1 MGPDGEGGWNDRD
14 YCIVLPSMAQKSPPT
29 HGRLAVYSY
38 LRPLIEG
45 RRVLELGSGTGEGAA
60 HLLGLGAR
68 TVFGTDEDSA
78 ALEAARRKQ
87 ARPGLTF
94 VPRTAVREGGPFEVV
109 IVPEATA
116 LLRGTERLNL
126 TSLREMLGPTGK
138 LVCLV
143 GNGDLEGAGN
153 SGLAYYDVVDALSP
167 HFPRVRM
174 FGQTPFAAFG
184 IAEFDDAAGGLRVDS
199 GLVADSGEQPDHY
212 LAVAGPDEE
221 IALGYALVQVPL
233 GALGVAP
240 PAPAAAPAAAAPT
253 DASVAELRRKLA
265 EAEGQAEGVLRV
277 SRAQV
282 EEIEELRA
290 RLRRSA
296 ESRAE
301 LDEEVNRLRRALA
314 DNNESVMSLT
324 RRTTEEMTSLAQRLT
339 AGLRGGPREESPQT
353 AALVEKLRERE
364 AALAAR
370 ESALSDRDDR
380 IAALEAERQDLA
392 WRLDAAEDDLQRA
405 GGPSTE
411 PRAPLEGDL
420 LATLQ
425 AREQALEEYRRAAGA
440 HLEEVARLR
449 DALGEQSA
457 AVSELEES
465 LSQAEKK
472 LQAAELENTRLRRL
486 AAETEDADRQRRSRL
501 AELEGT
507 LLRLQRQ
514 AANGSGAPAPRTPPP
529 VSDEV
534 PKLLARVK
542 QLEREVERLQAEL
555 HDTERSRDEAEF
567 RWDEAAGRIV
577 GLERAAAE
585 KDEHTQTEES
595 LRARINELESRA
607 DGGRLS
613 TALAEVDRLRTALER
628 SEEQLWEARGRLLA
642 NRERLEAF
650 ERMTAASEGQ
660 GAGPARLPHEL
671 LDELG
676 ALESG
681 LRAEAAR
688 LAAVERTLAEWRTAL
703 SVPGAATASAPPASE
718 G

>member
-1 MGPDGEGGWNDRD
+1 MDGD
-14 YCIVLPSMAQKSPPT
+14 YCIFRPSMAQQPTPP
-29 HGRLAVYSY
+29 HRRLAVYSY
-38 LRPLIEG
+38 LRPLLEG
-45 RRVLELGSGTGEGAA
+45 RRVLEVGSGSGEGAA
-60 HLLGLGAR
+60 HLLALGAR
-68 TVFGTDEDSA
+68 TVFGTDEDGA
-78 ALEAARRKQ
+78 ALDAARRKL
-87 ARPGLTF
+87 ARTGLTF
-94 VPRTAVREGGPFEVV
+94 VPRTAVREGGPFDVV
-109 IVPEATA
+109 VVPEATA
-116 LLRGTERLNL
+116 LLRGADRLSL
-126 TSLREMLGPTGK
+126 ATLREVLGSSGR

-143 GNGDLEGAGN
+143 RNGDLGNGA
-153 SGLAYYDVVDALSP
+153 SQDGLSYYDVVDALAP

-184 IAEFDDAAGGLRVDS
+184 IAEFDDATGGLQVDS
-199 GLVADSGEQPDHY
+199 GLVAESGEQPDHY
-212 LAVAGPDEE
+212 LAVAGPEDS
-221 IALGYALVQVPL
+221 IPLGYALVQVPL
-233 GALGVAP
+233 GTFGAAP
-240 PAPAAAPAAAAPT
+240 APSPAAAPAA
-253 DASVAELRRKLA
+253 DGSVAELRRKLA
-265 EAEGQAEGVLRV
+265 EAQGEAEGVLRV
-277 SRAQV
+277 SRAQT

-290 RLRRSA
+290 RLRRAA

-339 AGLRGGPREESPQT
+339 AGLRGGPREETPQT

-380 IAALEAERQDLA
+380 IAALEAERQDLS
-392 WRLDAAEDDLQRA
+392 WRLDAAEDDLRRA
-405 GGPSTE
+405 GGPAAAPT
-411 PRAPLEGDL
+411 PREDDL
-420 LATLQ
+420 LATLRT
-425 AREQALEEYRRAAGA
+425 REQALEEYRRAATA
-440 HLEEVARLR
+440 HVDEVARLR

-457 AVSELEES
+457 AVAELEES
-465 LSQAEKK
+465 LAQAEKR
-472 LQAAELENTRLRRL
+472 LQAAEQESERLRRGG
-486 AAETEDADRQRRSRL
+486 AEAEEADRQRRSRL

-514 AANGSGAPAPRTPPP
+514 AANGSSAPAAVAPPP
-529 VSDEV
+529 SDELIKATA
-534 PKLLARVK
+534 KLRT
-542 QLEREVERLQAEL
+542 LQEELDRMRAEL
-555 HDTERSRDEAEF
+555 ADTERSRDEAEL

-585 KDEHTQTEES
+585 REEQAHTEES
-595 LRARINELESRA
+595 LRARINELEGRA

-613 TALAEVDRLRTALER
+613 TALGEVDRLRGALER

-650 ERMTAASEGQ
+650 ERMTASAEGR
-660 GAGPARLPHEL
+660 GGPARVPMEV

-688 LAAVERTLAEWRTAL
+688 LAAVERTLSEWRTAL
-703 SVPGAATASAPPASE
+703 TSGAPLAGAAPPAGES
-718 G
+718 

>member
-1 MGPDGEGGWNDRD
+1 
-14 YCIVLPSMAQKSPPT
+14 MAQPHST
-29 HGRLAVYSY
+29 SHGRLAVYSY

-45 RRVLELGSGTGEGAA
+45 RRVLELGSGSGEGAA

-68 TVFGTDEDSA
+68 TVFGTDDDGA
-78 ALEAARRKQ
+78 ALDAARRKL
-87 ARPGLTF
+87 ARAGLTF

-109 IVPEATA
+109 VVPEAA
-116 LLRGTERLNL
+116 AILRGTDRLTL
-126 TSLREMLGPTGK
+126 ATLREILGPQGR

-143 GNGDLEGAGN
+143 RNGDLGDGEGLG
-153 SGLAYYDVVDALSP
+153 YYDVVDALSP
-167 HFPRVRM
+167 LFPRVRM

-184 IAEFDDAAGGLRVDS
+184 IAEFDDAAGGLRVEA
-199 GLVADSGEQPDHY
+199 GLVGDSEQPDHY
-212 LAVAGPDEE
+212 LAVAGPDDTT
-221 IALGYALVQVPL
+221 ALGYALVQVPL
-233 GALGVAP
+233 QTFGAAAP
-240 PAPAAAPAAAAPT
+240 VSAPAAPAA
-253 DASVAELRRKLA
+253 DASVTELRRKLA
-265 EAEGQAEGVLRV
+265 EAQGEVEGVLRV
-277 SRAQV
+277 SRAQT

-290 RLRRSA
+290 RLRRA
-296 ESRAE
+296 ADSRAE

-324 RRTTEEMTSLAQRLT
+324 RRTPEEMTALAQRLT

-392 WRLDAAEDDLQRA
+392 WRLDSAEDELSRA
-405 GGPSTE
+405 GGPAAAPPT
-411 PRAPLEGDL
+411 PREDDL
-420 LATLQ
+420 LATLRT
-425 AREQALEEYRRAAGA
+425 REQALEEYRRAATA
-440 HLEEVARLR
+440 HVDEVASLR

-457 AVSELEES
+457 AVAELEES
-465 LSQAEKK
+465 LAQAEKR
-472 LQAAELENTRLRRL
+472 LQAAEQDNERLRKL

-514 AANGSGAPAPRTPPP
+514 AANGASAPAAVTPPAP
-529 VSDEV
+529 PPSPEL
-534 PKLLARVK
+534 PKLTARVRS
-542 QLEREVERLQAEL
+542 LEEEIERLRAEL
-555 HDTERSRDEAEF
+555 ADTERSRDEAEF

-585 KDEHTQTEES
+585 KEEQAHTEES
-595 LRARINELESRA
+595 LRARITELESRA

-650 ERMTAASEGQ
+650 ERMTASAEG
-660 GAGPARLPHEL
+660 GAARVSLEV

-688 LAAVERTLAEWRTAL
+688 LAAVERTLSEWRKAL
-703 SVPGAATASAPPASE
+703 SSGAASVDAAPPAGES
-718 G
+718 

>member
-1 MGPDGEGGWNDRD
+1 
-14 YCIVLPSMAQKSPPT
+14 MAQNPNPQ

-45 RRVLELGSGTGEGAA
+45 QRVLELGSGSGEGAA
-60 HLLGLGAR
+60 HLLALGAR
-68 TVFGTDEDSA
+68 TVFGTDDDGA
-78 ALEAARRKQ
+78 ALDAARRKL

-94 VPRTAVREGGPFEVV
+94 VPRTALREGGPFEVV
-109 IVPEATA
+109 VVPEATA
-116 LLRGTERLNL
+116 LLRGTDRLSL
-126 TSLREMLGPTGK
+126 AALREILGPEGR

-143 GNGDLEGAGN
+143 KNGDLQGN
-153 SGLAYYDVVDALSP
+153 GVGLGYYDVVDALTP

-174 FGQTPFAAFG
+174 FGRTPFAAFG
-184 IAEFDDAAGGLRVDS
+184 IAEFDDATGGLHVDS
-199 GLVADSGEQPDHY
+199 DLVADSAEQPDHY
-212 LAVAGPDEE
+212 LAVAGPEE
-221 IALGYALVQVPL
+221 SIPLGYALVQVPL
-233 GALGVAP
+233 DALG
-240 PAPAAAPAAAAPT
+240 APAAAPAPAPAAT
-253 DASVAELRRKLA
+253 DASVTELRRKLA
-265 EAEGQAEGVLRV
+265 EAQGEVEGVLRV
-277 SRAQV
+277 SRAQT

-290 RLRRSA
+290 RLRRAA
-296 ESRAE
+296 EARSE

-339 AGLRGGPREESPQT
+339 AGLRGAPREETPQT

-392 WRLDAAEDDLQRA
+392 WRLDAAEEDLRHA
-405 GGPSTE
+405 GGPGAAPT
-411 PRAPLEGDL
+411 PREDDL
-420 LATLQ
+420 LATLRT
-425 AREQALEEYRRAAGA
+425 REQALEEYRRAATA
-440 HLEEVARLR
+440 HLDEVARLR

-457 AVSELEES
+457 AVAELEES
-465 LSQAEKK
+465 LAQAEKK
-472 LQAAELENTRLRRL
+472 LQAAEQENERLRRL
-486 AAETEDADRQRRSRL
+486 GAETEDADRQRRSRL

-514 AANGSGAPAPRTPPP
+514 AANGAAAPAPVAPPP
-529 VSDEV
+529 PSDEV
-534 PKLLARVK
+534 PKLNAKVRGLEDRARG
-542 QLEREVERLQAEL
+542 LEQEIDRLRAEL
-555 HDTERSRDEAEF
+555 ADTERSRDEAEL
-567 RWDEAAGRIV
+567 RWDEAAGRVV

-585 KDEHTQTEES
+585 KDELVHTEET
-595 LRARINELESRA
+595 LRARITELEARA
-607 DGGRLS
+607 DGGRLG
-613 TALAEVDRLRTALER
+613 TALAEVDRLRGALER

-650 ERMTAASEGQ
+650 ERMATSAEGRGAARVPLEV
-660 GAGPARLPHEL
+660 

-688 LAAVERTLAEWRTAL
+688 LAAVERILAEWRTAL
-703 SVPGAATASAPPASE
+703 TSGTPVAGAAPPPGES
-718 G
+718 

>member
-1 MGPDGEGGWNDRD
+1 
-14 YCIVLPSMAQKSPPT
+14 MAQQPTPP

-45 RRVLELGSGTGEGAA
+45 RRVLELGSGSGDGAA
-60 HLLGLGAR
+60 HLLALGAR
-68 TVFGTDEDSA
+68 TVFGTDEDGA
-78 ALEAARRKQ
+78 ALDAARRKL
-87 ARPGLTF
+87 ARAGLTF
-94 VPRTAVREGGPFEVV
+94 VPRTAVREGGPFDVV
-109 IVPEATA
+109 VVPDATA
-116 LLRGTERLNL
+116 LLRGTDRLTL
-126 TSLREMLGPTGK
+126 TSLREILGPAGR
-138 LVCLV
+138 LICLV
-143 GNGDLEGAGN
+143 GNGDLGEGSNG
-153 SGLAYYDVVDALSP
+153 GLAYYDVLDALSP

-184 IAEFDDAAGGLRVDS
+184 IAEFDDASGGLRVDS
-199 GLVADSGEQPDHY
+199 GLVAESGEQPDHY
-212 LAVAGPDEE
+212 LAVAGPDED
-221 IALGYALVQVPL
+221 IPLGYALVQIPL
-233 GALGVAP
+233 GALGVAAA
-240 PAPAAAPAAAAPT
+240 APVAAAPAPPAA

-265 EAEGQAEGVLRV
+265 EAQGEVEGVLRV

-290 RLRRSA
+290 RLRRA
-296 ESRAE
+296 ADSRAE

-324 RRTTEEMTSLAQRLT
+324 RRTTEEMTALAQRLT
-339 AGLRGGPREESPQT
+339 SGLRGGPREESPQT

-364 AALAAR
+364 AALAAS

-392 WRLDAAEDDLQRA
+392 WRLDTAEDDLQRA
-405 GGPSTE
+405 GGPSQA
-411 PRAPLEGDL
+411 PRPAREDDL
-420 LATLQ
+420 LATLE
-425 AREQALEEYRRAAGA
+425 AREQALDEYRRAAGA

-472 LQAAELENTRLRRL
+472 LQAAEQDSARLRKL

-514 AANGSGAPAPRTPPP
+514 AANGGAAPSAPTPPP
-529 VSDEV
+529 QSDQV
-534 PKLLARVK
+534 PRLTARVA
-542 QLEREVERLQAEL
+542 QLEKELERLQAEL
-555 HDTERSRDEAEF
+555 ADTERSRDEAEL

-577 GLERAAAE
+577 GLERAVAE
-585 KDEHTQTEES
+585 KGEQSLSETEES

-650 ERMTAASEGQ
+650 ERMTASSEGQ
-660 GAGPARLPHEL
+660 AQPAPLPHEV

-688 LAAVERTLAEWRTAL
+688 LAAVERTLSEWRTAL
-703 SVPGAATASAPPASE
+703 AGAKAEAAPAPPVTE

>member
-1 MGPDGEGGWNDRD
+1 
-14 YCIVLPSMAQKSPPT
+14 MAQPHSTP

-45 RRVLELGSGTGEGAA
+45 RRVLELGSGSGEGAA
-60 HLLGLGAR
+60 HLLALGAR
-68 TVFGTDEDSA
+68 TVFGTDDDGA
-78 ALEAARRKQ
+78 ALDAARRKL
-87 ARPGLTF
+87 ARAGLTF

-109 IVPEATA
+109 VVPDAA
-116 LLRGTERLNL
+116 AVLRGTDRLSL
-126 TSLREMLGPTGK
+126 TTLREILGPQGR

-143 GNGDLEGAGN
+143 ENGDLGDGGE
-153 SGLAYYDVVDALSP
+153 GLAYYDVVDALTP
-167 HFPRVRM
+167 LFPRVRM

-184 IAEFDDAAGGLRVDS
+184 IAEFDDAAGGLRVEA
-199 GLVADSGEQPDHY
+199 GLVGESEQPDHY
-212 LAVAGPDEE
+212 LAVAGPDDST
-221 IALGYALVQVPL
+221 ALGYALVQVPL
-233 GALGVAP
+233 QTFGAAVPVSAP
-240 PAPAAAPAAAAPT
+240 AAPAA
-253 DASVAELRRKLA
+253 DASVTELRRKLA
-265 EAEGQAEGVLRV
+265 EAQGEVEGVLRV
-277 SRAQV
+277 SRAQT

-290 RLRRSA
+290 RLRRA
-296 ESRAE
+296 ADSRAE

-339 AGLRGGPREESPQT
+339 AGLRGGGREETPGT

-392 WRLDAAEDDLQRA
+392 WRLDSAEDELQRA
-405 GGPSTE
+405 GGPSAAPPT
-411 PRAPLEGDL
+411 PREDDL
-420 LATLQ
+420 LATLRT
-425 AREQALEEYRRAAGA
+425 REQALEEYRRAATA
-440 HLEEVARLR
+440 HVDEVASLR

-457 AVSELEES
+457 AVAELEES
-465 LSQAEKK
+465 LAQAEKR
-472 LQAAELENTRLRRL
+472 LQAAEQDNERLRKL
-486 AAETEDADRQRRSRL
+486 GAETEDADRQRRSRL

-514 AANGSGAPAPRTPPP
+514 AANGASAPAAVTPPP
-529 VSDEV
+529 APPPSAEI
-534 PKLLARVK
+534 PKLTARVRS
-542 QLEREVERLQAEL
+542 LEDEIERLRAEL
-555 HDTERSRDEAEF
+555 ADTERSRDEAEF

-585 KDEHTQTEES
+585 KDEQAHTEET
-595 LRARINELESRA
+595 LRARITELESRA

-650 ERMTAASEGQ
+650 ERMTASAEG
-660 GAGPARLPHEL
+660 GAARVSLEV

-688 LAAVERTLAEWRTAL
+688 LAAVERTLSEWRKAL
-703 SVPGAATASAPPASE
+703 SSGAASADAAPPASE
-718 G
+718 S

>member
-1 MGPDGEGGWNDRD
+1 
-14 YCIVLPSMAQKSPPT
+14 MAQQPTPP

-45 RRVLELGSGTGEGAA
+45 RRVLELGSGSGEGAA
-60 HLLGLGAR
+60 HLLALGAD
-68 TVFGTDEDSA
+68 TVFGTDDDGA
-78 ALEAARRKQ
+78 AVDAARRKL
-87 ARPGLTF
+87 ARAGLSF

-109 IVPEATA
+109 VVPEATA
-116 LLRGTERLNL
+116 LLRGTDRLSL
-126 TSLREMLGPTGK
+126 TTLREILGPEGR

-143 GNGDLEGAGN
+143 KSGDVESNGG
-153 SGLAYYDVVDALSP
+153 GLGYYDVVDALSP
-167 HFPRVRM
+167 HFPSVRM
-174 FGQTPFAAFG
+174 FGRTPFAAFG
-184 IAEFDDAAGGLRVDS
+184 IAEFDDAGGGLHVDS
-199 GLVADSGEQPDHY
+199 ELVADSGEQPDHY
-212 LAVAGPDEE
+212 LAVAGPEE
-221 IALGYALVQVPL
+221 SLPLGYALVQVPL
-233 GALGVAP
+233 GAFG
-240 PAPAAAPAAAAPT
+240 APAAAPAPAAAE
-253 DASVAELRRKLA
+253 ASVAELRRKLA
-265 EAEGQAEGVLRV
+265 EAQGEVEGVLRV

-290 RLRRSA
+290 RLRRAA
-296 ESRAE
+296 EARGE

-324 RRTTEEMTSLAQRLT
+324 RRTTEEMTALAQRLT
-339 AGLRGGPREESPQT
+339 AGLRGGPREETPQT

-392 WRLDAAEDDLQRA
+392 WRLDAAEEDLRRA
-405 GGPSTE
+405 GGPGAAPS
-411 PRAPLEGDL
+411 PREDEV
-420 LATLQ
+420 LATLRT
-425 AREQALEEYRRAAGA
+425 REQALEEYRRAATA
-440 HLEEVARLR
+440 HLDEVGRLR

-457 AVSELEES
+457 AVVELEES
-465 LSQAEKK
+465 LAQAEKR
-472 LQAAELENTRLRRL
+472 LQAAEQDSERLRRL

-514 AANGSGAPAPRTPPP
+514 AANGSTAPAPVAPPKP
-529 VSDEV
+529 SDEV
-534 PKLLARVK
+534 PKLTAKVRGL
-542 QLEREVERLQAEL
+542 EVELDRLRAEL
-555 HDTERSRDEAEF
+555 ADTERSRDDAEL

-585 KDEHTQTEES
+585 KEEKVHTEES
-595 LRARINELESRA
+595 LRARITELESRA
-607 DGGRLS
+607 DSGRLG
-613 TALAEVDRLRTALER
+613 TALAEVDRLRGALER

-650 ERMTAASEGQ
+650 ERMATPAEGGAARVPLEV
-660 GAGPARLPHEL
+660 

-703 SVPGAATASAPPASE
+703 TSGPPVAGAPPPASE
-718 G
+718 S